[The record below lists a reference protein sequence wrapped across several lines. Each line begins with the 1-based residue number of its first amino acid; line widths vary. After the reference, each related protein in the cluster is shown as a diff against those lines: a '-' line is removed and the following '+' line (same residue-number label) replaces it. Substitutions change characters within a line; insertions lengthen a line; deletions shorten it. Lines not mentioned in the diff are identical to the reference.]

1 MLYLSSVSVLEPQ
14 SHRKALYSR
23 SPGTLQTFGCVR
35 RPAVPHRLISCSH
48 LSSDSEAKAYAQP
61 QSTQRGIPVQ
71 EFEQRNT
78 TELWAI
84 LQAVQDSIRAL
95 PREAMDA
102 SQVREL
108 RSGTAVAKARDL
120 IKSAGHPLHITDI
133 LKGLG
138 KPVDTKSKLSLSG
151 SLAGY
156 VREGQIFNRPAPN
169 TFGLIEF
176 PISNGSEEIPDDFG
190 KM

>member
-1 MLYLSSVSVLEPQ
+1 
-14 SHRKALYSR
+14 
-23 SPGTLQTFGCVR
+23 
-35 RPAVPHRLISCSH
+35 
-48 LSSDSEAKAYAQP
+48 
-61 QSTQRGIPVQ
+61 
-71 EFEQRNT
+71 
-78 TELWAI
+78 
-84 LQAVQDSIRAL
+84 
-95 PREAMDA
+95 MDA

-108 RSGTAVAKARDL
+108 RYGTAVAKARDL